1 MQRSCCSLN
10 AIVNGLI
17 AHVHWGKA
25 AQLFAANQ
33 PPHLII
39 HNFIVPVQHF
49 IVAEQLPYH
58 SYKNW
63 QLLKLISNRQR
74 LWVYRLIIR
83 SPKMGTTLFTW
94 ERLYFRSTIGTN
106 EEALYVIDA
115 LCHHLSR
122 KYGYVSS
129 VSFWCFHN
137 MAYFWICIL

>member
-49 IVAEQLPYH
+49 IVADSKLGEIRTDFEVKLTKSARMVGIDH
-58 SYKNW
+58 SEPGETAPH
-63 QLLKLISNRQR
+63 LVSSITILSIVVS
-74 LWVYRLIIR
+74 
-83 SPKMGTTLFTW
+83 SP
-94 ERLYFRSTIGTN
+94 
-106 EEALYVIDA
+106 ALRREPE
-115 LCHHLSR
+115 SR
-122 KYGYVSS
+122 K
-129 VSFWCFHN
+129 
-137 MAYFWICIL
+137 AR

>member
-94 ERLYFRSTIGTN
+94 ERLYFRSTFARFTKVP
-106 EEALYVIDA
+106 LTT
-115 LCHHLSR
+115 LPLSPFDTDR
-122 KYGYVSS
+122 LG
-129 VSFWCFHN
+129 
-137 MAYFWICIL
+137 MLA